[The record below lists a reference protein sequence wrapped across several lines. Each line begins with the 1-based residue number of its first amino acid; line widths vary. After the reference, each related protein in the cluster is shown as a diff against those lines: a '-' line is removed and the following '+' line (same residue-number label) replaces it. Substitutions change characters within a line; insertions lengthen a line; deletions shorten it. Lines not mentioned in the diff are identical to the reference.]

1 MEQEIVAENLALMT
15 SKLQFYPDLLASALD
30 LPQQAPPFFDHIVF
44 CWLGLA
50 MGNAPIDIK
59 SYANA
64 GTDSNEGNGVSQAI
78 KLHVLA
84 ESSQLK
90 I

>member
-44 CWLGLA
+44 VLSNVVQSVLFLEKFPPFEGYSE
-50 MGNAPIDIK
+50 NA
-59 SYANA
+59 
-64 GTDSNEGNGVSQAI
+64 
-78 KLHVLA
+78 
-84 ESSQLK
+84 
-90 I
+90 

>member
-1 MEQEIVAENLALMT
+1 MT
-15 SKLQFYPDLLASALD
+15 SKLQFYPDLLASAFS
-30 LPQQAPPFFDHIVF
+30 LPQEAPPFFDHIIF
-44 CWLGLA
+44 YWLSLA

-64 GTDSNEGNGVSQAI
+64 VTDSNEGNGVSQAI

>member
-44 CWLGLA
+44 VLSNVVQSVLFLEKLPPFEGA
-50 MGNAPIDIK
+50 AENA
-59 SYANA
+59 
-64 GTDSNEGNGVSQAI
+64 
-78 KLHVLA
+78 
-84 ESSQLK
+84 
-90 I
+90 